1 MMAEKAPYFE
11 PEEALNVE
19 TFSTDAERERYFR
32 FGLSLREDAIVRS
45 TFTGM
50 GGRVLDVGCGYGRT
64 SRPLA
69 EMGFRVTAI
78 DIVPRMIAEARVVTP
93 AVGFCVMSATD
104 LGFADGSFDCAL
116 FSFNGIDCIAPRSKR
131 LQTLRELHRVLR
143 PGGVLVYS
151 AHNWVGFVLTS
162 LRIPSGRA
170 ELSRNLARGRLLPGY
185 LRIRQSG
192 GDLVLY
198 YGLPWMEV
206 RALRAAGFK
215 TVTVRPG
222 KIGPRL
228 ERLGRVAHRLFDVWP
243 FYVASK

>member
-1 MMAEKAPYFE
+1 MMADKIPYFE
-11 PEEALNVE
+11 PEEALNIG

-32 FGLSLREDAIVRS
+32 FGLSPREDAIIRS

-78 DIVPRMIAEARVVTP
+78 DIVPRMVAEAQAATP
-93 AVGFCVMSATD
+93 TVRFCVMSATD

-116 FSFNGIDCIAPRSKR
+116 FSFNGIDNIAPRSKR
-131 LQTLRELHRVLR
+131 LQALRELRRVLR

-151 AHNWVGFVLTS
+151 AHNWAGFVSNS
-162 LRIPSGRA
+162 LRMPSRRA
-170 ELSRNLARGRLLPGY
+170 ELLQNLARGRLLPGY
-185 LRIRQSG
+185 FRVHQPG
-192 GDLVLY
+192 GDLVQYL
-198 YGLPWMEV
+198 GLPWFEV
-206 RALRAAGFK
+206 RALRAAGFRTA
-215 TVTVRPG
+215 TVLPG
-222 KIGPRL
+222 KISPRL

-243 FYVASK
+243 FYVAAR